1 MGHLVR
7 AGASAASCVP
17 CQSHNAEQVFS
28 LIPSAPAFWF
38 ESLACCTDEGFK
50 TYISIL
56 LGALCGFCGHLGY
69 RSRVALG
76 SGGHQETAGL
86 LDGQSLSDCP
96 SLSARL
102 FLTSY
107 LSYGAPGVEF
117 TGLHRDAATVT
128 QMHFLPGQVSIY
140 PLLPAS
146 GGPHP
151 HVLLP
156 FRLSPFLSLLLPLRA
171 AS

>member
-1 MGHLVR
+1 MI
-7 AGASAASCVP
+7 
-17 CQSHNAEQVFS
+17 S
-28 LIPSAPAFWF
+28 LIPLAPAFWF
-38 ESLACCTDEGFK
+38 ESLACCTDEGLK
-50 TYISIL
+50 TYISTL
-56 LGALCGFCGHLGY
+56 LGALCGFCGHLRY

-128 QMHFLPGQVSIY
+128 QMHFLPGQVNSSP
-140 PLLPAS
+140 PLLAP
-146 GGPHP
+146 GGPTPVLSSPSGYP
-151 HVLLP
+151 HFGLCSVP
-156 FRLSPFLSLLLPLRA
+156 SGPPPDPAR
-171 AS
+171 